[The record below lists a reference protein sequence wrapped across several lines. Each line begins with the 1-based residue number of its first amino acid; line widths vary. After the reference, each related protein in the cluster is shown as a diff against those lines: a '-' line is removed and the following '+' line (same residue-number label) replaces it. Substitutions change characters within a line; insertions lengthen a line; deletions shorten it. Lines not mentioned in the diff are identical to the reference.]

1 MAQVGRAAADGL
13 DFAGKSVLIVGRLE
27 TIDRR
32 TAAGLVKARGGR
44 IGRSLGRDTLCLVV
58 GHRAFDLVTSGVLQ
72 ARIAEADRA
81 GVLCLSENAFVRAI
95 RHGIGKT
102 AVAAASFGEVFA
114 SVGEP
119 AAAPAVDADEGA
131 FGAAEIAKM
140 AGLSE
145 DMLRLLAL
153 LDIIGLDGGRGGF
166 HALAAARQA
175 ARLLNEGVSVAALSA
190 SVRRMLA
197 IRCGDDPHP
206 LARFRFDLDECRRPV
221 LRIGERWAEV
231 DGQLRLLLPE
241 SGNPVVEDLM
251 AGAEEAEAAGDWTSA
266 EALYRRCVDLD
277 HRNPTAP
284 FNLANVLCEQNR
296 PREAA
301 LFYQVS
307 LSRDPNCAAAWYNL
321 AHLAEAGGD
330 IDAAC
335 DRLQRAL
342 DCEPDFAD
350 AVYNL
355 ARLHYRGGAYA
366 RAAEGWRRYL
376 QLDQD
381 SEWARKARTGIA
393 LCRQH
398 QR

>member
-1 MAQVGRAAADGL
+1 MAEAGWAAADGL

-27 TIDRR
+27 TLDRR

-58 GHRAFDLVTSGVLQ
+58 GHRAFNLVTDGVLQ

-81 GVLCLSENAFVRAI
+81 GVPCLSENAFVRVVTRGA
-95 RHGIGKT
+95 GT
-102 AVAAASFGEVFA
+102 CAVAADR
-114 SVGEP
+114 VGETAAPVAEAAAGP
-119 AAAPAVDADEGA
+119 AADAEAGA

-190 SVRRMLA
+190 SVRRMLTLHC
-197 IRCGDDPHP
+197 RDDPHP

-251 AGAEEAEAAGDWTSA
+251 AGAEQADAAGEWATA

-277 HRNPTAP
+277 PHNPTAP
-284 FNLANVLCEQNR
+284 FNLATVLCAQNR

-301 LFYQVS
+301 LYYHVS

-321 AHLAEAGGD
+321 AYLAETAGDVDG
-330 IDAAC
+330 AC

-342 DCEPDFAD
+342 DCAPDFAD
-350 AVYNL
+350 AIYNL
-355 ARLHYRGGAYA
+355 ARLHYRAGAYA
-366 RAAEGWRRYL
+366 RAAEGWQRYL
-376 QLDQD
+376 QLDHD
-381 SEWARKARTGIA
+381 SEWARRARTGIA